1 MTLSKTQLFAKVIV
15 DAPLPELDYR
25 IPDDMLVAVGD
36 RVLVPLGVRKVPGI
50 VVEIVRESELDP
62 KRIKKI
68 AFLLTDTPPMPQEW
82 LEFTRFAAQYYKREW
97 GEAAVQVLPPF
108 FRKKPGVR
116 YAQSLAKIRELKKKD
131 GKAQAQPMLN
141 EEQETAV
148 EAIMAARGFERFV
161 LHGVTGSGKTEVYLN
176 AMQKVLDEDEEAQVL
191 LMVPEIN
198 LTPQLEARVRARFD
212 RYTIVT
218 MNSDLTQTE
227 RARSWLAVH
236 EGRAR
241 VLVGTRM
248 AVFASFRK
256 LALIIVDEEHD
267 ASYKAGD
274 GLRYS
279 ARDLAIKRAHM
290 NSIACV
296 LGSATPSL
304 ETWAMVRDERARLL
318 SLKHRAVQGASLPKV
333 EIVDTRNRKFHIF
346 SGDVRLAIED
356 TLQKGRQVLVFINRR
371 GYAPTINCT
380 ACGWVSRCLHCS
392 GFTVYHKRDRALVCH
407 HCGTRYPI
415 VQRCPSCG
423 NPEIEP
429 IGSGTER
436 IEEAIANEWPEARVL
451 RIDRD
456 SVKAKGE
463 ADKAFA
469 LIHRQEADIIVGT
482 QMIAKGHDFQHVGL
496 VVVLNADAQ
505 LASPDIR
512 AEERL
517 FAVMMQVAGRAG
529 RAGGNGRVMIQS
541 RFPEH
546 PIFDALLRQ
555 DYEAFGD
562 RLLQERRESFSPP
575 FVYQALLR
583 AEARTLDKALHFLQQ
598 AFDSSQEVETE
609 TVRLYD
615 PVPMAL
621 MRLMDA
627 ERAQLLVEAD
637 SRAELQRFLNM
648 WKGKI
653 VAESGVEWSIEV
665 DPQEL

>member
-1 MTLSKTQLFAKVIV
+1 MLCSPSPLFAKVV
-15 DAPLPELDYR
+15 VEAPLSELDYR
-25 IPDDMLVAVGD
+25 VPDDVLVAVGD

-50 VVEIVRESELDP
+50 VVGMARQSELDP
-62 KRIKKI
+62 KRIKNI
-68 AFLLTDTPPMPQEW
+68 AFLLADTAPLSQEW
-82 LEFTRFAAQYYKREW
+82 LEFTRFAAQYYMRDW
-97 GEAAVQVLPPF
+97 GEAALPALPQF

-116 YAQSLAKIRELKKKD
+116 HEQSLAKIRELKRKRIPARERPK
-131 GKAQAQPMLN
+131 LN
-141 EEQETAV
+141 SEQESAV
-148 EAIMAARGFERFV
+148 EAIVSSHGFERFV

-176 AMQKVLDEDEEAQVL
+176 AMQKVLDEDNEAQVL

-198 LTPQLEARVRARFD
+198 LTPQLEARVRERFD

-218 MNSDLTQTE
+218 LNSDLTQTQ

-248 AVFASFRK
+248 SVFASFKK
-256 LALIIVDEEHD
+256 LSLIIVDEEHD
-267 ASYKAGD
+267 GSYKAGD

-304 ETWAMVRDERARLL
+304 ETWSMVQDGRARLL
-318 SLKHRAVQGASLPKV
+318 SLRQRAVPGACMPKV
-333 EIVDTRNRKFHIF
+333 EVIDTHNRKFHVFPGEI
-346 SGDVRLAIED
+346 RRAIQE
-356 TLQKGRQVLVFINRR
+356 TLEQSRQVLVFINRR

-380 ACGWVSRCLHCS
+380 ACGWVSRCVHCS
-392 GFTVYHKRDRALVCH
+392 GFTVYHKHDRAMICH

-415 VQRCPSCG
+415 MERCPSCG

-429 IGSGTER
+429 VGIGTER
-436 IEEAIANEWPEARVL
+436 IEEAIEKEWPDARVL

-456 SVKAKGE
+456 SVRAKGE

-469 LIHRQEADIIVGT
+469 AVHQQEVDIIVGT
-482 QMIAKGHDFQHVGL
+482 QMVAKGHDFQHVGL

-505 LASPDIR
+505 LTSPDIR
-512 AEERL
+512 AQERL

-529 RAGGNGRVMIQS
+529 RAEGVGRVMIQS
-541 RFPEH
+541 RFPDH
-546 PIFDALLRQ
+546 PVFDDLSKQ
-555 DYEAFGD
+555 SYEAFAN
-562 RLLQERRESFSPP
+562 RLLQERHESYSPP

-583 AEARTLDKALHFLQQ
+583 AEARTLDKAMIFLQR
-598 AFDSSQEVETE
+598 ALDCSSDIIGEA
-609 TVRLYD
+609 VRLYD
-615 PVPMAL
+615 PIPMGL
-621 MRLMDA
+621 MRLMDS

-637 SRAELQRFLNM
+637 SRAELQRFLRV
-648 WKGKI
+648 WKEKM
-653 VAESGVEWSIEV
+653 VSESGVEWSIEV
-665 DPQEL
+665 DPQDI